1 MMCRTIGGISLNWPK
16 FCDESRDALLLEA
29 QASEDDATRVALY
42 QELQQ
47 KINDDFIYIFFTH
60 TTWDNAF
67 AENVRGVCDRLAP
80 DGELPQCA
88 TSGRTW
94 FSSVYFAA

>member
-1 MMCRTIGGISLNWPK
+1 MNWPRL
-16 FCDESRDALLLEA
+16 CDESRDALLLEA
-29 QASEDDATRVALY
+29 QASQDDATRVALY

-67 AENVRGVCDRLAP
+67 GENVRGVCNRLTP
-80 DGELPQCA
+80 DGETTQCA

-94 FSSVYFAA
+94 FNSVYFAA

>member
-1 MMCRTIGGISLNWPK
+1 
-16 FCDESRDALLLEA
+16 
-29 QASEDDATRVALY
+29 
-42 QELQQ
+42 
-47 KINDDFIYIFFTH
+47 
-60 TTWDNAF
+60 F

-80 DGELPQCA
+80 DGEPTQCA